1 MKRKITNHKTEGF
14 RTPKKMADFEA
25 SRLVISSSII
35 LKNQYVVDS
44 VLLGNYG
51 VFFLDQTILCVV
63 LQCSSSS
70 PHYHH

>member
-1 MKRKITNHKTEGF
+1 
-14 RTPKKMADFEA
+14 MADFEA